1 MGDCPAEDLDFLL
14 FNFNQENAFL
24 AERRDVQW
32 GTGALQKLQFGHRQH
47 LRNRAEMENST
58 A

>member
-14 FNFNQENAFL
+14 FNQENAFL